1 MTLNIEVVP
10 MESERPSLKAFKAYI
25 CARYRVKNVND
36 LPMSTSEYGNLM
48 SIFEAGWGAREQE
61 FVNTML
67 EKKSLPSESAGNPTL
82 EG

>member
-1 MTLNIEVVP
+1 MTLAFEVVS
-10 MESERPSLKAFKAYI
+10 MESERPSLKAFKTYI

-61 FVNTML
+61 FINR
-67 EKKSLPSESAGNPTL
+67 TL
-82 EG
+82 EREQSK